1 MKPIARPL
9 RRRAALPLALALT
22 AAAAGGARAE
32 PAAAPLAAFAV
43 PGRAKPAAAPADK
56 ATVLK
61 RLPAGTSE
69 LTMRGEYAVRSF
81 TMNFG
86 RSEAARTGVLQLA
99 LLNAVSIL
107 PERSVVKVAING
119 TTVASVQPASADKPL
134 VLPVRLPPGVLVP
147 GPNTIQIT
155 AALTHRVDCSV
166 QATYELWASLDAAQ
180 TGFLVPREASL
191 APRTVADLGLEPL
204 AEDGT
209 TRIHLRLPDDADL
222 ADVAQAGRLIDA
234 LVQRA
239 RLPRPV
245 VDVGSDRGA
254 GAGFDV
260 VLGRGAPEEA
270 AAQGLSVIGRGEGV
284 TLARDPETDRLTVTL
299 PASDAGDADRVID
312 GLVAA
317 ARQGVQGGDAVQQGF
332 RKSFAELGIPAA
344 VFTGRHYTSSVDINL
359 PPDFLAA
366 DDRATLMIDGTQ
378 SASLVE
384 GDELV
389 FRVNGT
395 LVSSIPLLAGK
406 AERFEHA
413 VVDLPLRFFHPGH
426 NDLSIEGVTS
436 AAADGQCDTVSM
448 PREPRLTIAS
458 TSELDF
464 PRFAH
469 LAMLPQIPAALAY
482 DVDAEDGR
490 ARLYLPDADRASI
503 GAGLTVLANM
513 TAGRNKAVTPDIR
526 IGIPAASDPPGVVV
540 ATLGQLPE
548 SMAASLRAISAPLEP
563 QPAAAEVLP
572 RPASAE
578 AAPDAALDA
587 EAPAPAAPPVRAPAF
602 DTADFKMDAHTAMKG
617 MQALLRSRGFFYA
630 GDGQSNLLPLGPTTL
645 MVAAI
650 APDLAAPSIGGMKLP
665 QVTRD
670 PAHWLVVTAADAP
683 SLTGGLQHLIS
694 GGHWAGLGGQAVAFD
709 PDSDTIHTVRTRNLT
724 YVMPTS
730 LVLADV
736 RPILGGILSD
746 NIVLSMGVLLVLVTL
761 LGTSTHVILRRV
773 GVR

>member
-1 MKPIARPL
+1 MKPPARPL
-9 RRRAALPLALALT
+9 RRIAALPFALALA
-22 AAAAGGARAE
+22 AAATAGSAE
-32 PAAAPLAAFAV
+32 ADTAAPLAAFAV
-43 PGRAKPAAAPADK
+43 PGRTKAPAPADK
-56 ATVLK
+56 GTVLK
-61 RLPAGTSE
+61 RLPAGSGE
-69 LTMRGEYAVRSF
+69 LTMRGEYAVRTL

-86 RSEAARTGVLQLA
+86 RTEAARTAVLQLA

-119 TTVASVQPASADKPL
+119 TTVASVQPASADKPT

-191 APRTVADLGLEPL
+191 AARTVADLGLEPL

-209 TRIHLRLPDDADL
+209 TRIHLRLPDNADL
-222 ADVAQAGRLIDA
+222 ADVAQAGRVIDA

-245 VDVGSDRGA
+245 VDVGPDRGT

-260 VLGRGAPEEA
+260 VLARGAGDEA
-270 AAQGLSVIGRGEGV
+270 TAQSLTVVGRGEGLV
-284 TLARDPETDRLTVTL
+284 LARDPETDRLVVSL
-299 PASDAGDADRVID
+299 PATDASDADRVID
-312 GLVAA
+312 ALVAA
-317 ARQGVQGGDAVQQGF
+317 AKPAAPGSDAVQQGF
-332 RKSFAELGIPAA
+332 RKTFAELGIPAA
-344 VFTGRHYTSSVDINL
+344 VFTGRHYTSSVDIDL

-366 DDRATLMIDGTQ
+366 DDRASLLIDGTQ

-395 LVSSIPLLAGK
+395 LVSSIPLPAGK
-406 AERFEHA
+406 ADRFDHA

-436 AAADGQCDTVSM
+436 AVADGQCDTVAM

-482 DVDAEDGR
+482 DVNAEDGR

-513 TAGRNKAVTPDIR
+513 TAGRNRVVTPDIR
-526 IGIPAASDPPGVVV
+526 IGVPAASDPPGVVV
-540 ATLGQLPE
+540 APLAQLPE
-548 SMAASLRAISAPLEP
+548 AMTEALHTIAVPVEP
-563 QPAAAEVLP
+563 QPAAADVALP
-572 RPASAE
+572 PVSPAALPDTPAE
-578 AAPDAALDA
+578 AVD
-587 EAPAPAAPPVRAPAF
+587 PAPLRAAAVPPAVL
-602 DTADFKMDAHTAMKG
+602 TMDVHTAMKG
-617 MQALLRSRGFFYA
+617 AQALLRSRGFFYA
-630 GDGQSNLLPLGPTTL
+630 GDGQSNLLPLGPSTL

-650 APDLAAPSIGGMKLP
+650 APEVTARTIFGLKLP

-683 SLTGGLQHLIS
+683 SLTGGLQHLVS
-694 GGHWAGLGGQAVAFD
+694 GGHWAGLGGQAIAFD
-709 PDSDTIHTVRTRNLT
+709 PESDTIHTVRTRNLT
-724 YVMPTS
+724 YVMPHS

-746 NIVLSMGVLLVLVTL
+746 NIVLSMGLLLVLVTL
-761 LGTSTHVILRRV
+761 LGTSTHVLLRRV